1 MGAPEIIV
9 TPLED
14 ESSPFLAAFNIK
26 CTTYNDPAKGAVDEC
41 YYGAN
46 YKKDFILEANREGS
60 SYFALAQSQP
70 FTEAEIKLINSAE
83 GYTIKI
89 PSIDGETTRLAVA
102 GFNVENTPNDFNF
115 RDITECPAVADCTT
129 PYRDYKPYVKSDLF
143 ETLTGDWTATATLS
157 DKTVHK
163 SRIKLSNGITEGIHY
178 PSELPDSVYNI
189 YKEVADYE
197 KAEVDGMFEEFKT
210 QADIYNKNRIEYQ
223 NSILM
228 EGWIDKD
235 KYGRLD
241 YYTPWDLFI
250 SREYSGVDVKSM
262 FSDFGP
268 KIYLEVS
275 EGDKLSISGDM
286 YYMPPVSYTSIP
298 YYLAGYCPDR
308 TSAEGNVV
316 FYNIYET
323 ETYTPLTF
331 PVELSAD
338 GNTLTIKAWKDSEGI
353 TWYPNLVGS
362 DITGYVIDAMVVSDI
377 VLTRGWDEKT
387 SRSVSA
393 PATKAGS
400 NYNMPAGELPG
411 FGYKSL
417 TRFEKPVKKTH
428 IKTTV
433 ATESSVMERLDK
445 FGETLKSMNE

>member
-1 MGAPEIIV
+1 
-9 TPLED
+9 
-14 ESSPFLAAFNIK
+14 
-26 CTTYNDPAKGAVDEC
+26 
-41 YYGAN
+41 
-46 YKKDFILEANREGS
+46 
-60 SYFALAQSQP
+60 
-70 FTEAEIKLINSAE
+70 
-83 GYTIKI
+83 
-89 PSIDGETTRLAVA
+89 
-102 GFNVENTPNDFNF
+102 
-115 RDITECPAVADCTT
+115 
-129 PYRDYKPYVKSDLF
+129 
-143 ETLTGDWTATATLS
+143 
-157 DKTVHK
+157 
-163 SRIKLSNGITEGIHY
+163 
-178 PSELPDSVYNI
+178 
-189 YKEVADYE
+189 
-197 KAEVDGMFEEFKT
+197 MFEEFKT

-235 KYGRLD
+235 KYGRLN

-268 KIYLEVS
+268 KVYLEVS

-362 DITGYVIDAMVVSDI
+362 DVTGYVIDAMVVSDI
-377 VLTRGWDEKT
+377 VLTRGWNEKSST
-387 SRSVSA
+387 SVSA

-417 TRFEKPVKKTH
+417 TRFDKPVKKTH